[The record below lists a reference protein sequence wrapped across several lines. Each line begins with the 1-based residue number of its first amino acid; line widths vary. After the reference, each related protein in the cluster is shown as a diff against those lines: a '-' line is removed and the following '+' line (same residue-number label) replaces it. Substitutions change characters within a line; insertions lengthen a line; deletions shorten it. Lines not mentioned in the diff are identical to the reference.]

1 MPPGGCLE
9 QLELDPLACMQL
21 GTDWKK
27 AEPGP
32 RLWVSALGTGCM
44 RLHEVLGSLSGA
56 LQEMLS

>member
-1 MPPGGCLE
+1 ME